1 MALKSFEEL
10 RKLDVSK
17 YIKERDKAA
26 YLPWAVCVDLLH
38 QNGAEKVYFE
48 PLTNDRGSSLFMSD
62 KTFTDKN
69 GNTNNCYEVAVKI
82 TIDDDVFTSREPLMN
97 GSNPVK
103 DNSLSQQRVGNAQKR
118 AFVKGVAIHTGL
130 GFGLWSDDIGD
141 IEDNAD
147 DLSKHSLKAVRERIL
162 EKVTAL
168 MKKGYTDEEIAD
180 NFNHSTVEEMRAI
193 MSYFATLQKYEKSL
207 NDLLRKS
214 KNDSK

>member
-1 MALKSFEEL
+1 MALKPFEEL

-17 YIKERDKAA
+17 YIKERDKAK

-48 PLTNDRGSSLFMSD
+48 PLTNDKGSSLFMSD

-69 GNTNNCYEVAVKI
+69 GNTNNCYEVAVKVF
-82 TIDDDVFTSREPLMN
+82 IDDLTFVVREPLMN
-97 GSNPVK
+97 GANPVK

-141 IEDNAD
+141 IEDAVD
-147 DLSKHSLKAVRERIL
+147 DLSKHSLQAVKDRIL

-168 MKKGYTDEEIAD
+168 MKRNISEDEIAAH
-180 NFNHSTVEEMRAI
+180 NNMSVEEMKGLF
-193 MSYFATLQKYEKSL
+193 SYFTSINRFERSL
-207 NDLLRKS
+207 NQML
-214 KNDSK
+214 NDSK

>member
-1 MALKSFEEL
+1 MALKSFDEL

-17 YIKERDKAA
+17 YIKERDKAK

-48 PLTNDRGSSLFMSD
+48 PLTNDKGSSLFMSD

-69 GNTNNCYEVAVKI
+69 GNTNNCYEVAVKVF
-82 TIDDDVFTSREPLMN
+82 IDDLTFVVREPLMN
-97 GSNPVK
+97 GANPVK

-141 IEDNAD
+141 IEDAVD
-147 DLSKHSLKAVRERIL
+147 DLSKHSLQAVKDRIL

-168 MKKGYTDEEIAD
+168 MKRNISEDEIAAH
-180 NFNHSTVEEMRAI
+180 NNMSVEEMKGLF
-193 MSYFATLQKYEKSL
+193 SYFTSINRFERSL
-207 NDLLRKS
+207 NQML
-214 KNDSK
+214 NDSK

>member
-48 PLTNDRGSSLFMSD
+48 PLTNDKGSSLFMSD

-69 GNTNNCYEVAVKI
+69 GNTNNCYEVAVKVF
-82 TIDDDVFTSREPLMN
+82 IDDLTFVVREPLMN

-141 IEDNAD
+141 IEDIAD
-147 DLSKHSLKAVRERIL
+147 DLSKHSLQAVKDRIL
-162 EKVTAL
+162 EKITAL
-168 MKKGYTDEEIAD
+168 MKKGISEDDIAAH
-180 NFNHSTVEEMRAI
+180 NNMTVEEIKGLISQFSAI
-193 MSYFATLQKYEKSL
+193 NRFERSL
-207 NDLLRKS
+207 NQML
-214 KNDSK
+214 NDSK